1 MQWVCGTDKAS
12 KSSRCTFQPIY
23 LVSEV
28 PSSGSVGSA
37 AQRALPRLGNED
49 PSALRRTDPRFSTK
63 LQKSY
68 KSSLKFGVRCE
79 ILDSRTCRAAASV
92 VSTFIFTHK
101 KRKNQRSAHGP
112 SFRIKK
118 KIDQD
123 LSFEKR
129 LRQMIV

>member
-1 MQWVCGTDKAS
+1 MQEVCGPDKAS
-12 KSSRCTFQPIY
+12 KSSRCTFQPLY

-28 PSSGSVGSA
+28 PSFGSVRSA
-37 AQRALPRLGNED
+37 ARRALPRLGDED

-68 KSSLKFGVRCE
+68 KSSLKFAVRCE

-101 KRKNQRSAHGP
+101 ERAVGSAHGP

-118 KIDQD
+118 IIITIK
-123 LSFEKR
+123 
-129 LRQMIV
+129 